1 MTTHDIVQQI
11 AKEKRVEQLVEH
23 IFKSHSAIA
32 KDLCQLVYVALLNT
46 REDRMIDLWE
56 HGEMNYYIVR
66 IIKNQW
72 RSTTSEIYRFYRK
85 YDRRARQLQE
95 ER

>member
-1 MTTHDIVQQI
+1 MTGKEIVEQV
-11 AKEKRVEQLVEH
+11 AKERRVEQLAEH
-23 IFKSHSAIA
+23 ILASHAA
-32 KDLCQLVYVALLNT
+32 VTKDLCQLVYLALLNT
-46 REDRMIDLWE
+46 REDRLIDLWE
-56 HGEMNYYIVR
+56 NEEINYYIVR

-72 RSTTSEIYRFYRK
+72 RSTTSEVYRFYRK